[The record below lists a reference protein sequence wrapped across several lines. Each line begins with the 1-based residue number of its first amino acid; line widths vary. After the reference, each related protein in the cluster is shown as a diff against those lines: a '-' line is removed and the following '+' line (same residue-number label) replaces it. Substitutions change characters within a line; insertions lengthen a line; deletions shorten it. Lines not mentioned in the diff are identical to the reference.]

1 LADIEGLAVLVEVE
15 EGEGAESVGAAERV
29 LEVGFLFVLKVGH
42 GLLACKFFP
51 LSRVL
56 GIVAIPIQVVDISA
70 LRQEDLLLDVFLQL
84 DTGRR
89 LFIQDAFALVLVVD
103 GLVHEAVGV
112 EDLCEKAGVISGR
125 VTFERVGARV
135 AQ

>member
-1 LADIEGLAVLVEVE
+1 
-15 EGEGAESVGAAERV
+15 V
-29 LEVGFLFVLKVGH
+29 LEISFLFVLKVFH
-42 GLLACKFFP
+42 SLLTCKFFP

-56 GIVAIPIQVVDISA
+56 DIVTIPIQVVNISA
-70 LRQEDLLLDVFLQL
+70 LWQEHLLLDIFLQL

-112 EDLCEKAGVISGR
+112 EDLCEKAGVISR
-125 VTFERVGARV
+125 CVALEWVGARV